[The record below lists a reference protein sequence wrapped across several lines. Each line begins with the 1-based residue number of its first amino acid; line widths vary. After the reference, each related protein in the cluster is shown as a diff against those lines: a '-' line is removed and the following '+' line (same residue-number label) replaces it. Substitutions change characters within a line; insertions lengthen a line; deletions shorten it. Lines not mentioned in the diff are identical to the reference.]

1 MQALSGLIRRP
12 GGFTKSIVAWVT
24 LTVPV
29 CLATTRLVAPCRW
42 PAISPTTASFKST
55 VVDSRWGRG
64 ALTRGSS
71 AGLLVSHRRRHRNP
85 GAVPRC
91 FGRGSRRI
99 EYPPTLV
106 RGCSRDEHSPMSR
119 VFLTHSAA
127 QAVHALRSGRPSAQ
141 GGWVK
146 GSCLVRE
153 GVPTDR
159 RHAALKQRTT
169 HRLRG
174 TEDER

>member
-1 MQALSGLIRRP
+1 VELHHQFRRGVGVGDNLDVSTGVGLRRDGDCVVEFAARHQSIGQRGVALNREALVQALSGLIRRP

-91 FGRGSRRI
+91 FG
-99 EYPPTLV
+99 
-106 RGCSRDEHSPMSR
+106 
-119 VFLTHSAA
+119 
-127 QAVHALRSGRPSAQ
+127 
-141 GGWVK
+141 
-146 GSCLVRE
+146 
-153 GVPTDR
+153 
-159 RHAALKQRTT
+159 
-169 HRLRG
+169 
-174 TEDER
+174 